1 VINFVYQILIHKT
14 KYVKK
19 YLQAAVVAMLVMVM
33 GRVLEQVN
41 VNVMMVGIPVLVEN
55 NAQ

>member
-1 VINFVYQILIHKT
+1 MIKFVYQILIHKT

-19 YLQAAVVAMLVMVM
+19 YLQAVVVAMLAMVM
-33 GRVLEQVN
+33 GHVLEQVN